1 MSSQPVVVL
10 LEGDGVGPEVVR
22 EAAKVLRAVAPH
34 IVYMN
39 ELIGGCAIDSTG
51 VPLPAKTL
59 ESCRRASAILLGA
72 DPATGSLGPRPE
84 QGLLEIRKELDLFAN
99 IRPCVFPSESLLNY
113 SPLKLETVKG
123 AEFTVVRELTGGIYF
138 GERQEENPEGEGTVY
153 RIHVLLHTSL
163 RIMNVFTAWD
173 KMVYTVPEIQRITR
187 IAAHLSLLSTPPLPI
202 TSVDKANVLASSRL
216 WRRVVTQTLAS
227 EYPTIPLSHQ
237 LVDSCAMIMV
247 KNPRAL
253 NGVILTENM
262 FGDILSDEASVIPG
276 SLGLLP
282 SASLNG
288 VPGKDFDAGKPPV
301 VGLYEP
307 IHGSAP
313 DIAGLG
319 IANPIGTILSAAL
332 MLRYSFGME
341 KEAKA
346 VEDAVRKVLDDKYIG
361 GLGLRTKDLGG
372 SATTTEIGDAVVSE
386 LKKLL

>member
-1 MSSQPVVVL
+1 MSTAAPLVIL

-34 IVYMN
+34 IQYQS
-39 ELIGGCAIDSTG
+39 ELLGGSAIDATG
-51 VPLPAKTL
+51 VPLPQKTL
-59 ESCRRASAILLGA
+59 SACRSAAAILLGA
-72 DPATGSLGPRPE
+72 VGGPQWPRKDATTGVLGPRPE

-99 IRPCVFPSESLLNY
+99 IRPCVFPSDSLLNY

-123 AEFTVVRELTGGIYF
+123 AEFIVVRELTGGIYF
-138 GERQEENPEGEGTVY
+138 GERQEENAEGE
-153 RIHVLLHTSL
+153 
-163 RIMNVFTAWD
+163 AWD

-187 IAAHLSLLSTPPLPI
+187 IAAHLSLLTTPPRPI
-202 TSVDKANVLASSRL
+202 ISVDKANVLASSRL
-216 WRRVVTQTLAS
+216 WRRVVTQTLAV
-227 EYPTIPLSHQ
+227 EFPTLPPPTHQ

-253 NGVILTENM
+253 NGILLTENM

-288 VPGKDFDAGKPPV
+288 VPGGAEKV

-332 MLRYSFGME
+332 LLRYSLGLE
-341 KEAKA
+341 KEAKV
-346 VEDAVRKVLDDKYIG
+346 VEDAVRKVLDDVSSG

-372 SATTTEIGDAVVSE
+372 DATTEQIGDAVVTQI
-386 LKKLL
+386 KKILA